1 MKPHNKEGLI
11 RKSDAPKKGWG
22 GAYERGEGLLKN
34 LTYGEGLIRG
44 GEGVNREGGLIELLR
59 HHAI

>member
-34 LTYGEGLIRG
+34 LTYREGLIRG
-44 GEGVNREGGLIELLR
+44 GRGSIER
-59 HHAI
+59 GA